1 MDIKVGFNNIDEK
14 EQSDDSSKRLRFIKS
29 SVVSFVS
36 IIALAYFL
44 YMGFQ
49 HHMWYVCWVAFLAI
63 PLVESIFDCIIKKT
77 AMKFAYPVL
86 ALAVYMII
94 GFKGMWHP
102 GWIVFLTVPV
112 YYSIVTFIEKLI
124 RKDY

>member
-1 MDIKVGFNNIDEK
+1 MDIKIDLKKDDEK
-14 EQSDDSSKRLRFIKS
+14 YSDENLRRIRFIKS

-36 IIALAYFL
+36 VGALAYFL

-49 HHMWYVCWVAFLAI
+49 HHMWYVCWVAFLAVPI
-63 PLVESIFDCIIKKT
+63 IESIFDCIIKKT
-77 AMKFAYPVL
+77 PVKFAYPVL
-86 ALAVYMII
+86 ALAIYMII
-94 GFKGMWHP
+94 GFKGLWHP

-112 YYSIVTFIEKLI
+112 YYSIATFIEKLI